1 MKTRIKTGLI
11 IVPLCVLLF
20 MGGSAMGKSVFPEDS
35 LVRQRC
41 SACHKLD
48 EQGNV
53 EVIEE
58 TRKSPEEWIA
68 VVERMI
74 RLNSAPLEDAKFF
87 PVIKE
92 LSRYLCM
99 SPAEMA
105 KIAYINSDENS
116 QYKETPKNK
125 IEERI
130 YTACV
135 RCHTWGKIASHRKS
149 RDQWLEN
156 RLLHLGYYPTT
167 VPQMREMD
175 WPKES
180 MELVDPLAEIFPL
193 VNPEWSKWMKSRKEQ
208 DLSGQWRVA
217 GYQPGLGYYAGSY
230 TFQPNP
236 AKGEDEYLVSRRV
249 TYENGFSLVMSG
261 EAVLYG
267 EYHPRYAMAP
277 TPLTG
282 RIEGVFDLDAKAM
295 GFTGKWWTIVQDS
308 NSHGVEKFYKTDAPS
323 RVFALYPRAF
333 QSGVGKDQYMTL
345 VGVHLPKSFGV
356 DNISFPGP
364 YVKVA
369 EMEAAG
375 DGVYRCK
382 MNIGKSA
389 PPGPMKFKIEG
400 AAFNEAVVIHG
411 GVDGIRIV
419 PSLARARVSC
429 GAAYPPHGV
438 QFTALGVSYG
448 PDRKPG
454 TADDLTL
461 EPVEARWW
469 LEEEKTRENDDDL
482 KYLMAPITNGL
493 YTPVTTYG
501 PIQERNQH
509 REGVGLIAVGAE
521 YTGAGNPLKA
531 RARLV
536 VTVPDFIPHIK

>member
-1 MKTRIKTGLI
+1 MKTRMKAGLI
-11 IVPLCVLLF
+11 IVPLCILLF

-48 EQGNV
+48 ERGNV

-74 RLNSAPLEDAKFF
+74 RINSAPLEDANFF

-92 LSRYLCM
+92 LSNWLCL

-105 KIAYINSDENS
+105 KVAYINSDENS
-116 QYKETPKNK
+116 QFKETPKSRT
-125 IEERI
+125 EERI

-135 RCHTWGKIASHRKS
+135 RCHTWGKIASHRKT
-149 RDQWLEN
+149 RDQWVEN
-156 RLLHLGYYPTT
+156 RNLHLGYYPTT

-180 MELVDPLAEIFPL
+180 MELIDPLHELFPFD
-193 VNPEWSKWMKSRKEQ
+193 NPEWKKWMETRKHQ
-208 DLSGQWRVA
+208 DLSGKWVSS
-217 GYQPGLGYYAGSY
+217 GYQPGLGYYTGSY
-230 TFQPNP
+230 TFKPDP
-236 AKGEDEYLVSRRV
+236 AKGEDDYQVTRQV
-249 TYENGFSLVMSG
+249 TYENGMSLTMSG

-267 EYHPRYAMAP
+267 EYHLRYALAP

-282 RIEGVFDLDAKAM
+282 RIEGVFDLSAEQM
-295 GFTGKWWTIVQDS
+295 GFTGKWWTVVQDS
-308 NSHGVEKFYKTDAPS
+308 NSHGMEKFYKTDAPS

-333 QSGVGKDQYMTL
+333 QAGESKDQLLTL
-345 VGVHLPKSFGV
+345 VGVHLPKSFGAGNV
-356 DNISFPGP
+356 VFPSP
-364 YVKVA
+364 DVSVTD
-369 EMEAAG
+369 MESVG

-382 MNIGKSA
+382 MNIGRSA
-389 PPGPMKFKIEG
+389 PMGVMKFKIEG
-400 AAFNEAVVIHG
+400 AAFEGSVVIHN

-419 PSLARARVSC
+419 PSLAMARVSC
-429 GAAYPPHGV
+429 GAAYPPQGV
-438 QFTALGVSYG
+438 QFTALGVDYG
-448 PDRKPG
+448 PDGKAG
-454 TADDLTL
+454 TEDDLTL
-461 EPVEARWW
+461 EAVNAKWW

-482 KYLMAPITNGL
+482 KYLMAPIANGL
-493 YTPVTTYG
+493 YTPLTTYG
-501 PIQERNQH
+501 PIQERHQH

-521 YTGAGNPLKA
+521 YDGAGAPLKA

-536 VTVPDFIPHIK
+536 VTVPDFIPQIK